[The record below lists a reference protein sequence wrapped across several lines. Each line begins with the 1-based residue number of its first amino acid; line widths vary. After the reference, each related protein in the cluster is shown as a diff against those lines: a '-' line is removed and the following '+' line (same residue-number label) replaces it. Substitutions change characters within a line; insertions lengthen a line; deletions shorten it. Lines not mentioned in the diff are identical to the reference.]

1 MKTQVAFC
9 SACDRDVRV
18 VFTDAPVHDAQ
29 APVADPDIICLE
41 VGERCTGNLC
51 PVGAVP
57 PSVMMVRRIRSGA
70 RSVLQP
76 IVKAECERCGCVTD
90 YCIVAPEFATC
101 SECGTTVARGQL
113 ALALGRD
120 G

>member
-1 MKTQVAFC
+1 MRAQMAFC

-18 VFTDAPVHDAQ
+18 ILTDAPVHDAQ
-29 APVADPDIICLE
+29 APVADPEIICLE

-57 PSVMMVRRIRSGA
+57 PTVMMVRRVRSGGRA
-70 RSVLQP
+70 VLQP
-76 IVKAECERCGCVTD
+76 IVKAECERCGSVTD
-90 YCIVAPEFATC
+90 YCIVAANFATC
-101 SECGTTVARGQL
+101 SECGTTVPRDQL
-113 ALALGRD
+113 VLALGRN